1 MTDPIPANDLDNSAT
16 TTTAEPDRFNDFA
29 LPEPLVRAIDDLG
42 FEFCTPIQG
51 RALPFSLADYDV
63 TGQAQTGTGKTAAF
77 LITLLTRF
85 WENPLQEPMP
95 MGTPRA
101 LVLAPTRELALQIEG
116 DAEVSRNIWGS
127 LQ

>member
-1 MTDPIPANDLDNSAT
+1 MTDLVTATDLNNSAT
-16 TTTAEPDRFNDFA
+16 TSTAEPDRFQDYA
-29 LPEPLVRAIDDLG
+29 LPDPLMRAIDDLG

-85 WENPLQEPMP
+85 WENPMQEPLP
-95 MGTPRA
+95 TGTPRA
-101 LVLAPTRELALQIEG
+101 LVLAPTR
-116 DAEVSRNIWGS
+116 S
-127 LQ
+127 

>member
-1 MTDPIPANDLDNSAT
+1 MTDLVTATDLNNSAT
-16 TTTAEPDRFNDFA
+16 ASTAEPDRFQDYA
-29 LPEPLVRAIDDLG
+29 LPDPLMRAIDDLG

-85 WENPLQEPMP
+85 WEIHCKSHCR
-95 MGTPRA
+95 RA
-101 LVLAPTRELALQIEG
+101 RRAPWYLHQHE
-116 DAEVSRNIWGS
+116 S
-127 LQ
+127 

>member
-63 TGQAQTGTGKTAAF
+63 TGQAQTGTGK
-77 LITLLTRF
+77 
-85 WENPLQEPMP
+85 PLPF
-95 MGTPRA
+95 
-101 LVLAPTRELALQIEG
+101 
-116 DAEVSRNIWGS
+116 
-127 LQ
+127 